1 MKKLFVVLLALSF
14 CTTLLVSCGED
25 KEQKIQDLQKQVQ
38 IEKQKYEKEQKARDI
53 AQQEAAKS
61 KSSFNLLIGISVAIA
76 LIALIIGVAMGSKS
90 RKAVNFQNK
99 EERSEDE

>member
-1 MKKLFVVLLALSF
+1 MKRLFMVLLTLSF

-25 KEQKIQDLQKQVQ
+25 KEQKIQDLQEQVQ

-61 KSSFNLLIGISVAIA
+61 KSSFYLVIGISVVIA
-76 LIALIIGVAMGSKS
+76 LIALIGGVAMGSKS

-99 EERSEDE
+99 AERNEDE